1 MSEPTTRSTRR
12 QAQSRTQVDPSPPV
26 VTEAESED
34 SNEEDEVESNPAHPR
49 EPIAETMDSGMIPI
63 LLAQVQSL
71 QAQLELL
78 ARRPPT
84 ADQPVPT
91 TESPPINNRQS
102 VAYPR
107 DGSQSDSPAPYK
119 IKLSERTPS
128 IDSLSD
134 GVEPTF
140 LQWRASIR
148 DRLDINADHYR
159 NERARMALV
168 WGHTASTA
176 KEYLEPQY
184 LATSDSLR
192 FKNAEEMIELL
203 ASFFLSGN
211 EAAEYRTAFQRLEMT
226 SKETFPAF
234 KARFIS
240 AAIRGRVHRDE
251 WAMYLWEKITASLRA
266 PNIGFKHLW
275 NNSFD
280 QMVSHLTAFDMERR
294 NTPIRNQPDHGPV
307 VNRTQRPHIPQEN
320 PRVVATPKTLYT
332 PVKESTPHKTR
343 ERSRQPTQP
352 PPREPGSDECYN
364 CGKPGHFI
372 KDCPAPR
379 VRELGVDSESE
390 DNFQDSEEA
399 LVPGK
404 DHA

>member
-1 MSEPTTRSTRR
+1 MSEPSTRATRR
-12 QAQSRTQVDPSPPV
+12 QAQSRTQVEPPPPV

-34 SNEEDEVESNPAHPR
+34 SNEEDEVESNPAPTR
-49 EPIAETMDSGMIPI
+49 EPIAETTDSGTIPM

-78 ARRPPT
+78 ARRPTT
-84 ADQPVPT
+84 ADQPVPS
-91 TESPPINNRQS
+91 TETPSINNRQS

-107 DGSQSDSPAPYK
+107 DGTQSESPAPYK

-168 WGHTASTA
+168 WGHTAGTA

-184 LATSDSLR
+184 LATSDRLR

-240 AAIRGRVHRDE
+240 AAIRGNVHRDE

-275 NNSFD
+275 KNSFN
-280 QMVSHLTAFDMERR
+280 QMVNHLTAFDMERR
-294 NTPIRNQPDHGPV
+294 SAPPRTRYESEVTSHRTHQP
-307 VNRTQRPHIPQEN
+307 RTLQDN
-320 PRVVATPKTLYT
+320 PKLSGTPKTLYA
-332 PVKESTPHKTR
+332 PVKESTPRPAR
-343 ERSRQPTQP
+343 ERSRQSTQP
-352 PPREPGSDECYN
+352 PSREAGSDECYN

-379 VRELGVDSESE
+379 VRELGVDSDLE
-390 DNFQDSEEA
+390 DDFHDSEEA

-404 DHA
+404 EHA